1 MKKFI
6 YGVMAAAIIIFA
18 VPAGDT
24 PETETVQ
31 TQSFSFNTSNDA
43 PEQGY
48 VTHAAARA
56 MEAVVHITSIK
67 HIDPSTNKYGAGTG
81 SGYIVSDQ
89 GYIVTN
95 CHVAC
100 DGAIVTV
107 STENG
112 LLSENRADVVYASE
126 PHDIAILKLRNLPEA
141 DLPVVTLNTEGVE
154 RGETVYAMGAPRG
167 LKYTLTEGTVSAIR
181 TIADYGLS
189 RYGYIQ
195 TDTDINPGN
204 SGGPLFVLRRGEMQV
219 IGMNSFGLMPNGGSI
234 GLNFAVNIKDVVDA
248 LASYAQNSPAYGY
261 KTGLSV
267 QTVAGGVS
275 VRAVAA
281 NSPAALAGLE
291 RLDVI
296 THINGEPVNS
306 ATALTDTVHRLGG
319 DTLVVTYN
327 RNGESQAASLTA
339 ISVWETPNPQPGTP
353 YSGFTGLKVS
363 TIPDAALAQLTRTM
377 TAEDAEIVRGSVA
390 IQGIANLSPAHAAK
404 VIKGMGIYGVRLN
417 DGTVLK
423 TPTPEA
429 FHNVVA
435 EAYANDNRDISL
447 IVVGLIPAGNT
458 VKMVLQ
464 DVRISLKAYNANQS

>member
-6 YGVMAAAIIIFA
+6 YGVMVVAIIIFA
-18 VPAGDT
+18 IPAGDT
-24 PETETVQ
+24 PEIETVK
-31 TQSFSFNTSNDA
+31 TQSFSYNTSNDSS
-43 PEQGY
+43 EQGY

-67 HIDPSTNKYGAGTG
+67 NIDPATGKYGAGTG

-100 DGAIVTV
+100 NSAFVTI
-107 STENG
+107 STENS
-112 LLSENRADVVYASE
+112 LLSDNRADVVYASNS
-126 PHDIAILKLRNLPEA
+126 HDIAILKLRELPEEA
-141 DLPVVTLNTEGVE
+141 LPVATLNTQGVA

-181 TIADYGLS
+181 TIADFGIS

-204 SGGPLFVLRRGEMQV
+204 SGGPLFVMRRGEMQV
-219 IGMNSFGLMPNGGSI
+219 IGMNSFGLMPGGGSI

-248 LASYAQNSPAYGY
+248 LASYTQDSQAYGY
-261 KTGLSV
+261 VTGLKV

-275 VRAVAA
+275 VKAVAA
-281 NSPAALAGLE
+281 NSPAAQAGLQ

-306 ATALTDTVHRLGG
+306 ASELTDTIHRLGG
-319 DTLVVTYN
+319 DTLVVSYN
-327 RNGESQAASLTA
+327 RDGETEAASLTA
-339 ISVWETPNPQPGTP
+339 KSVWVEPSSPSAAP
-353 YSGFTGLKVS
+353 YGGFTGLALS
-363 TIPDAALAQLTRTM
+363 SIPEAAVAQLTRTM
-377 TAEDAEIVRGSVA
+377 TAEDAAIVRGSIA
-390 IQGIANLSPAHAAK
+390 IQGIANLSPGHAAK
-404 VIKGMGIYGVRLN
+404 LMVNMGIYGVRFN
-417 DGTVLK
+417 DGTVVK
-423 TPTPEA
+423 TPTVEA
-429 FHNVVA
+429 FRAVIA

-447 IVVGLIPAGNT
+447 ITASLMQANNS
-458 VKMVLQ
+458 VKMVLK
-464 DVRISLKAYNANQS
+464 DVRINLKAFNANQS